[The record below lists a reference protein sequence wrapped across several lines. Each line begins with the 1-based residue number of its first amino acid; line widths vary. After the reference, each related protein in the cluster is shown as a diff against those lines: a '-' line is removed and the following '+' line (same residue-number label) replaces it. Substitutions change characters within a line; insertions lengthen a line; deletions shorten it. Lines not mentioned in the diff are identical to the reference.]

1 MPDTILTL
9 LGPEIAGPTGPKI
22 WGLDE
27 EGELNGIFRPTGH
40 SGLWY
45 ASAGFPDCRNLSKYL
60 VSIFM
65 WNAHIYDGV

>member
-1 MPDTILTL
+1 MPDTVVSL
-9 LGPEIAGPTGPKI
+9 LGSEVVGPTGPKI

-45 ASAGFPDCRNLSKYL
+45 AGGGFPDCRNLSKYL
-60 VSIFM
+60 VS
-65 WNAHIYDGV
+65 VSV